1 MKLLNRYSILL
12 TVLGVILLGSC
23 TPDETNP
30 CPDIQFS
37 VDIDSVNNTVAIKA
51 EGIEDLTYQWYV
63 NDVLIDSVNL
73 DDITD
78 DIFDFEFEP
87 GTYNVCITAQSE
99 QCDRTL
105 EFCQEV
111 EIPDPNQEECL
122 GLQFRT
128 DKKSDHAYKFF
139 AEFDGIENV
148 EYTWWV
154 NDDSIKTEP
163 LGADRAHFIE
173 WEFPVG
179 EHIVCI
185 VAESE
190 DCGEVEYCKEIVV
203 EQVCPEELFFEK
215 VEQEGH
221 NTYKFIAEFENQDH
235 TPYVWYINDDIVDK
249 ENFEDFDTDHK
260 LFWQFDPGVYTICI
274 VAELEGCDDV
284 EFCIELVV
292 ENDCLEEVFFDYEKE
307 NDNIYVFHSDFEGM
321 EHAPYKWIIDDEIV
335 DKENFDGFDTD
346 HKLVWDFDPGE
357 YSVCIVTDQE
367 GCESVE
373 YCETVVVDEV
383 CREISF
389 TGAQDEGTNTF
400 TFTADF
406 DGKDDVTYIW
416 TVYINDVKQGDE
428 VREAGSNDDH
438 QFSWEFDEGV
448 EYEICLRQDGDCDES
463 QLCKVFSLPN

>member
-1 MKLLNRYSILL
+1 MKLLNRYSILI

-23 TPDETNP
+23 TPDEANP
-30 CPDIQFS
+30 CPDIQLEIE
-37 VDIDSVNNTVAIKA
+37 VDSANSEVTIKA
-51 EGIEDLTYQWYV
+51 EGIENLTYQLII
-63 NDVLIDSVNL
+63 NDVLIDSV
-73 DDITD
+73 DIGELAEN
-78 DIFDFEFEP
+78 IFDLEFEP
-87 GTYNVCITAQSE
+87 GIYNVCITAQSE

-105 EFCQEV
+105 EFCQEIEV
-111 EIPDPNQEECL
+111 PDPNQEECL

-128 DKKSDHAYKFF
+128 DQKSDHVYKFF

-154 NDDSIKTEP
+154 NDDSIKTEE
-163 LGADRAHFIE
+163 LGSDRVHFLE

-179 EHIVCI
+179 EHVVCI
-185 VAESE
+185 VSESP

-221 NTYKFIAEFENQDH
+221 HTYKFIAEFENQDH
-235 TPYVWYINDDIVDK
+235 IPYVWYINDDIVDK
-249 ENFEDFDTDHK
+249 ENFPDFDTDHK
-260 LFWQFDPGVYTICI
+260 LFWQFGPGEYTVCI

-284 EFCIELVV
+284 EFCVEFIV
-292 ENDCLEEVFFDYEKE
+292 ENDCVEEVFFDYEKE
-307 NDNIYVFHSDFEGM
+307 TDFIYVFHSDFEGL
-321 EHAPYKWIIDDEIV
+321 ETTPYKWIINDEIV

-346 HKLVWDFDPGE
+346 HKLVYDFDPGE
-357 YSVCIVTDQE
+357 YNVCIVTDQD

-373 YCETVVVDEV
+373 YCEAIIVEEN

-389 TGAQDEGTNTF
+389 TGTQDAGTPTF

-406 DGKDDVTYIW
+406 EGRDDVTYIW
-416 TVYINDVKQGDE
+416 TVYINDVKQGE
-428 VREAGSNDDH
+428 EKREAGSTDDH
-438 QFSWEFDEGV
+438 QFSWQFDEGV
-448 EYEICLRQDGDCDES
+448 EYEICLRQDGNCEES